1 MYNQAL
7 VAYFSFLVLASK
19 NIPAPRSRKESLRG
33 KMKEQMEFT
42 LAAMKKQ
49 RQAEEMAAAEAAYA
63 RKKNEFYA

>member
-33 KMKEQMEFT
+33 KMKKQMEFT

-49 RQAEEMAAAEAAYA
+49 RQSEEMAAAAAYA